1 MKDPFIKRWR
11 DGNSA
16 CDLTCPW
23 WTGGLA
29 DDHDVNKFSIW
40 SLRAAGDTASGTPPA
55 EDPKAKELEDEY
67 ERNMEKLKEQKKKY
81 QEEHP
86 DEVKPGT

>member
-1 MKDPFIKRWR
+1 M
-11 DGNSA
+11 
-16 CDLTCPW
+16 
-23 WTGGLA
+23 
-29 DDHDVNKFSIW
+29 
-40 SLRAAGDTASGTPPA
+40 RAAGDTASGTPPA